1 MEEKILNLE
10 KRVEYLERKEKG
22 RQVRFILKIVLLL
35 IMLFILIFTGF
46 YSYSKYVK
54 PYINDINIIKSEYNN
69 LKGKYKIN
77 DYLDWAK
84 NQEK

>member
-35 IMLFILIFTGF
+35 IILFILILTGF